1 MLTSKF
7 TEVLFFCV
15 GFCELSNLT
24 RDLSQAENKI
34 IVVTNWAIDK
44 MTILTFL
51 SEINVILSI
60 CSDCN
65 KNFFVSLLKISH
77 VLNAKT
83 HEN

>member
-65 KNFFVSLLKISH
+65 KIFFVSLLKISH